1 MLVAASQT
9 IAVHRQEVGHSR
21 LHPIMGH
28 VNSAPLSTECASER
42 PGIFLSCQRLLGGGQ
57 GVVGEGMTSFLLRL
71 GGEFNLNLCLISF
84 DCMRYL
90 ISETVAP
97 MSPWSLGRVSLTLT
111 GLLSPADLGW
121 DGGRSR
127 PIRELCLHPS
137 PGCLT
142 DSPCMCTLMHRVLHG
157 LAATLETRQESDP
170 LEAVG
175 KAMVVLRFG
184 WLAEQGTKQPNGHTC
199 GSPNGKGPFVTPM
212 THQPVNWGGDK

>member
-97 MSPWSLGRVSLTLT
+97 MSPWSLGRVS
-111 GLLSPADLGW
+111 SDSDRPAVP
-121 DGGRSR
+121 SR
-127 PIRELCLHPS
+127 PRVRWRKEQAHQRAVFTS
-137 PGCLT
+137 K
-142 DSPCMCTLMHRVLHG
+142 SRVSHR
-157 LAATLETRQESDP
+157 
-170 LEAVG
+170 
-175 KAMVVLRFG
+175 
-184 WLAEQGTKQPNGHTC
+184 
-199 GSPNGKGPFVTPM
+199 
-212 THQPVNWGGDK
+212 